1 MRRRFI
7 GCKRHKASCRRHR
20 HKPKTLPTG
29 TCRRVR
35 RPPRLHLYPRRSLA
49 VVETNRIHRLKRLPT
64 DSSRRVRRPRQL
76 HLYLRRCLRAA
87 RLAQHRQLRRALFT
101 RPSRLSSSH
110 LSTGR
115 CFTSRILP
123 WQISQLPARLEKTI
137 FRYQYRRR
145 SGRLRW
151 INQHHHQ
158 RETHRHR
165 SHLLH
170 PARRQHRQVHQLQ
183 QVQKQ
188 QRSPSG
194 KGNGIS
200 QQRRTSQSSP
210 SILWP
215 RNNPNRP
222 SSRTCSRSGR
232 GRSVCSGGKN
242 LWKESLKNV

>member
-1 MRRRFI
+1 M
-7 GCKRHKASCRRHR
+7 
-20 HKPKTLPTG
+20 PTG

-35 RPPRLHLYPRRSLA
+35 RPPRSHLYPRRSQA
-49 VVETNRIHRLKRLPT
+49 VVETNRSHRLKRLPT

-87 RLAQHRQLRRALFT
+87 RLAQHRRLRRALST

-123 WQISQLPARLEKTI
+123 WQSRQLPARPEKTMC
-137 FRYQYRRR
+137 RYQYRRR
-145 SGRLRW
+145 SGRMQW
-151 INQHHHQ
+151 INQHHHHHHQ
-158 RETHRHR
+158 RETHCHR

-170 PARRQHRQVHQLQ
+170 PARRQHRQVFRTPRQPQ

-200 QQRRTSQSSP
+200 RQRRTSQSSP

-215 RNNPNRP
+215 RNSPNLP
-222 SSRTCSRSGR
+222 SSRSC
-232 GRSVCSGGKN
+232 
-242 LWKESLKNV
+242 